1 MSVFRSR
8 EGRVRVGWRL
18 SLFFCLFIL
27 FAVPGALFSSTDVTA
42 QTTVVLIAGLL
53 AAWSVLRLDGRG
65 LGALGFYLHRDA
77 SPESVFGLALGVVVA
92 SIAVI
97 GMFVLG
103 GVSWTGQEGSVP
115 GWILAGFGSL
125 WFFLIPAA
133 AEEVLMRGYL
143 FQALV
148 DSFGNATGLWVT
160 SILFGLMH
168 LGNPNWSYL
177 GLANIVAAGLF
188 LGVIYLKTRSLW
200 YATAAHLGWNWAH
213 GFLADLPVSGLDL
226 VDAPL
231 LEGVTRGPE
240 WIGGGAFGPEGSA
253 VATVV
258 VAVATLVLWRA
269 KWLKPGEGAIA
280 ARPLIEISGVEA
292 SMVNA
297 SASHHERD

>member
-18 SLFFCLFIL
+18 SLYFLLVVLFI
-27 FAVPGALFSSTDVTA
+27 APGALLPSTNVAA
-42 QTTVVLIAGLL
+42 QSTVVLIAGLL

-65 LGALGFYLHRDA
+65 LGALGFYVHRDA
-77 SPESVFGLALGVVVA
+77 SPESVFGLALGVGVA
-92 SIAVI
+92 LIAVL
-97 GMFVLG
+97 GMFALG
-103 GVSWTGQEGSVP
+103 GVGWEGQEGSVS
-115 GWILAGFGSL
+115 GWVLAGFGSL

-143 FQALV
+143 FQALA

-177 GLANIVAAGLF
+177 GLANIVVAGLF
-188 LGVIYLKTRSLW
+188 LGVVYLKTRSLW

-231 LEGVTRGPE
+231 LEGVTRGSE

-258 VAVATLVLWRA
+258 VAVAAVVLWRA
-269 KWLKPGEGAIA
+269 EWLKPGAGALA
-280 ARPLIEISGVEA
+280 ARPLVERKMDG
-292 SMVNA
+292 SN
-297 SASHHERD
+297 